1 MWRDRDRSPEHNY
14 VPDTF
19 WLAIAALLFAVCGWC
34 G

>member
-1 MWRDRDRSPEHNY
+1 MWRDRDRYPEHNY

-19 WLAIAALLFAVCGWC
+19 WLLVAALLCAAADWC